1 MSDVAPSKDVFVA
14 LMAAAKDP
22 WYTMVIYRA
31 WLERAD
37 PEEPLWR
44 TPYFGQ
50 AVRSGTAEE
59 NFKDRKREHELK
71 SARDDKDLGF
81 LAVIGRFGPDAIAW
95 EIVASKSG
103 PRTAMR
109 ECANAEEKRLIAE
122 NGGVLRDMDDRLK
135 QTLNLTKGG
144 QGDARAVWAAIDARH
159 RHALT
164 KFKRSMEKYVAEH
177 GTALVPHVFVDA
189 NKYPLGVALS
199 SFRQGRMRKGMPD
212 EAESNAWAD
221 ALPHWAWDARETDE
235 YREGCVQ
242 RGKDQWTNESFEKR
256 TYRLSKSK
264 ATMATDA
271 SKEKRSKIGKD
282 QWANASKEK
291 RAEWAKANSAAQL
304 LPEVRA
310 KRVQSGKDQW
320 ANASETQRAA
330 WSQSSKDQ
338 WTNASEEKRAEWAK
352 SISDAQRRPEVR
364 AKHVQSGKDQ
374 WSNASAEQKAE
385 RLAKTKA
392 TMATDASK
400 AKRSKLAM
408 AQRAAE
414 RRAELERARPIAVP
428 FEKIRKRRVEMR
440 AAATDFSGKFG
451 NAVLYM
457 VSEDGATI
465 RRVTTRGDSGKVEIV
480 GPVVDPVP
488 PDAFDLE

>member
-1 MSDVAPSKDVFVA
+1 M
-14 LMAAAKDP
+14 
-22 WYTMVIYRA
+22 
-31 WLERAD
+31 
-37 PEEPLWR
+37 
-44 TPYFGQ
+44 
-50 AVRSGTAEE
+50 
-59 NFKDRKREHELK
+59 
-71 SARDDKDLGF
+71 
-81 LAVIGRFGPDAIAW
+81 
-95 EIVASKSG
+95 
-103 PRTAMR
+103 
-109 ECANAEEKRLIAE
+109 
-122 NGGVLRDMDDRLK
+122 
-135 QTLNLTKGG
+135 
-144 QGDARAVWAAIDARH
+144 
-159 RHALT
+159 
-164 KFKRSMEKYVAEH
+164 
-177 GTALVPHVFVDA
+177 
-189 NKYPLGVALS
+189 
-199 SFRQGRMRKGMPD
+199 
-212 EAESNAWAD
+212 
-221 ALPHWAWDARETDE
+221 
-235 YREGCVQ
+235 
-242 RGKDQWTNESFEKR
+242 
-256 TYRLSKSK
+256 
-264 ATMATDA
+264 
-271 SKEKRSKIGKD
+271 
-282 QWANASKEK
+282 
-291 RAEWAKANSAAQL
+291 
-304 LPEVRA
+304 RA